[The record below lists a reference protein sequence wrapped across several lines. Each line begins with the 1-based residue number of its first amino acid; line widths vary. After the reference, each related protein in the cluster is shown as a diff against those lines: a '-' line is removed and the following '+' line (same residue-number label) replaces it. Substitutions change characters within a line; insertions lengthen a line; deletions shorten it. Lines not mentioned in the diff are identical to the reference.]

1 MIVLVCDRLDEM
13 LCQRL
18 TLVFYGVWWFLTG
31 KPSRVSTCARSRATI
46 EIDSIPLFEFLH
58 DKIRFSCWAGVFH
71 HYYARMTIFIL
82 MAENE

>member
-31 KPSRVSTCARSRATI
+31 KPSRVSTCACTLSCDDRNRF
-46 EIDSIPLFEFLH
+46 DSSLRISPRQNTVFLLGWRVSSLLCKN
-58 DKIRFSCWAGVFH
+58 DYFYFDG
-71 HYYARMTIFIL
+71 
-82 MAENE
+82 